1 MRQFIVF
8 SLFLAGL
15 AGCAATAPI
24 PSPYGNFAQ
33 STTAN
38 DQKIADDAV
47 KQLVTLYPP
56 ANTRFNLQHLT
67 PDAFG
72 SAMIEALR
80 AKGYAVL
87 EFKPETAGQ
96 GTPPADVP
104 APGLPLSYI
113 LDQASG
119 SGLYRV
125 TLLVGNQS
133 LGRAYQVKDGTVHAA
148 GHWVRK
154 E

>member
-1 MRQFIVF
+1 MRQFIVLSI
-8 SLFLAGL
+8 SLLLVGL
-15 AGCAATAPI
+15 AGCATTT
-24 PSPYGNFAQ
+24 PSSYGNFTQ
-33 STTAN
+33 SAVAN
-38 DQKIADDAV
+38 DQKMADDAA
-47 KQLVTLYPP
+47 KQLAALYPP
-56 ANTRFNLQHLT
+56 ATTRFNLQHLT

-72 SAMIEALR
+72 STMIEALR
-80 AKGYAVL
+80 TKGYAVL
-87 EFKPETAGQ
+87 ELKPEPAGQ
-96 GTPPADVP
+96 GKPLAG

-113 LDQASG
+113 LDQAGG

-133 LGRAYQVKDGTVHAA
+133 LARAYQAKDGTVYPA